1 MGDRFQSTDWVV
13 LLAVSIIFESGFPVI
28 DEVLVEPCDIVPS
41 RSCIVNAK
49 LDTVQVFPSLV
60 C

>member
-41 RSCIVNAK
+41 RSCTVNAK
-49 LDTVQVFPSLV
+49 PDTIQVFPSLA